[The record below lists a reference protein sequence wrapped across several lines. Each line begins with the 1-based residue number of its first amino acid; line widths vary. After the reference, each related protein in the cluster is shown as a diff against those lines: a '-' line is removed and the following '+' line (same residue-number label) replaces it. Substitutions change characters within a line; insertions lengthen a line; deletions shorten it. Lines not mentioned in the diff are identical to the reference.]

1 MFNLFNG
8 VISVSTKSLGILM
21 ELMTEVQD
29 NIVTM
34 YQNGADLYF
43 FEVSRLN
50 EVQLS
55 YLRKHFEINV
65 VTNVNY

>member
-1 MFNLFNG
+1 MFNLFTG
-8 VISVSTKSLGILM
+8 IISVYTNNLGILM

-50 EVQLS
+50 EVQLN
-55 YLRKHFEINV
+55 YLRKHFEIDV
-65 VTNVNY
+65 VTNVN

>member
-8 VISVSTKSLGILM
+8 IISVYTKNLGILM

-29 NIVTM
+29 NLVTM

-43 FEVSRLN
+43 FEVTRIN
-50 EVQLS
+50 EVQLN
-55 YLRKHFEINV
+55 YLRKHFQIDV
-65 VTNVNY
+65 VTNVS